1 MADGQVYALD
11 QGGNKIVTLSA
22 AQILAAIQ
30 SAISTGEIPPELET
44 LVDSIREQND
54 GKSTKIWVGTQAEFE
69 AIEATEEGTLYFI
82 TDLTTVDD
90 LSKAISDLA
99 AGLANGKKKPADSKN
114 VTDQIAGKNITDI
127 FESNG
132 TTAKKATEV
141 TGKINGKNIS
151 DIFESDGTTAKKA
164 TEVTGKINGK
174 NIEVTG
180 KINGKN
186 ISDIFESNGTT
197 AKKATTL
204 GKYQHNVYL
213 KCYLDQSVSATTAIT
228 SADLYFSFIDS
239 TNAKGGSLFSDSFLN
254 KIIPASGVLKFVI
267 QESETIENVIYVKI
281 NKEDNEYKIFVETGR
296 DIGNLSLAFSVNFP
310 RQNVT
315 IESDDIIKL

>member
-30 SAISTGEIPPELET
+30 SAISTGKIPAELET

-69 AIEATEEGTLYFI
+69 AIEATEEGMLYFI
-82 TDLTTVDD
+82 TDQTTVDD
-90 LSKAISDLA
+90 LSKAISDLE
-99 AGLANGKKKPADSKN
+99 AGLANGTTKPADSKN
-114 VTDQIAGKNITDI
+114 VTDKIAGKNITDI

-164 TEVTGKINGK
+164 TEVTGKINGQ
-174 NIEVTG
+174 NIA
-180 KINGKN
+180 N
-186 ISDIFESNGTT
+186 IFESNGTT
-197 AKKATTL
+197 VKYATNATTL
-204 GKYQHNVYL
+204 RKYQHNVHIT
-213 KCYLDQSVSATTAIT
+213 CDHNAGGGSSVVLGLG
-228 SADLYFSFIDS
+228 ADIFLSFIDS
-239 TNAKGGSLFSDSFLN
+239 TAAIGGSLFSQSMVN
-254 KIIPASGVLKFVI
+254 KTFPASGVFWTYTDEANPAMLYNIIAV
-267 QESETIENVIYVKI
+267 TIVLDNSIPTIRVTVDRTGGLVL
-281 NKEDNEYKIFVETGR
+281 NKEQKLPPEACNIQSDTI
-296 DIGNLSLAFSVNFP
+296 INL
-310 RQNVT
+310 
-315 IESDDIIKL
+315 

>member
-99 AGLANGKKKPADSKN
+99 AGLANGTKKPADSKN

-164 TEVTGKINGK
+164 TEVTGKINGQ
-174 NIEVTG
+174 NIA
-180 KINGKN
+180 N
-186 ISDIFESNGTT
+186 IFESNGTT
-197 AKKATTL
+197 VKYATNATTL
-204 GKYQHNVYL
+204 SKYQHNVHITCDYSYGSPVMLGYAADIYL
-213 KCYLDQSVSATTAIT
+213 
-228 SADLYFSFIDS
+228 SFIDG
-239 TNAKGGSLFSDSFLN
+239 TAATGGSLFSQSMVN
-254 KIIPASGVLKFVI
+254 KTFPASGVFWTYNDEANPAMLYNIIAVTVVLDNSIPVI
-267 QESETIENVIYVKI
+267 QVTLDRTGGLVT
-281 NKEDNEYKIFVETGR
+281 NKKQKLPPEYCNIQSDSTV
-296 DIGNLSLAFSVNFP
+296 NL
-310 RQNVT
+310 
-315 IESDDIIKL
+315 